1 MTNILEKFRLDGKI
15 AIVTGGAKG
24 LGKEHALTLARAG
37 ADVAFCDLLEDLGE
51 DAKKELEKLG
61 VRVYFKKVDVRKS
74 DEIETFL
81 DGVVKNLG
89 VPDILVNNAARPS
102 EGIALETVSDDLW
115 REIIDT
121 NLSSMFYFGK
131 RVANMMIEAKKS
143 GSIINISSINAFV
156 ISNIEPR
163 HNVTYCVAKAAIAQ
177 LTKGMACEWAKYNI
191 RANSIAPGYIMTD
204 QTKATAA
211 ISEAYERNLNMTPMH
226 RYGEIDELAGALL
239 YLASDASTFT
249 TGSIMII
256 DGGYTSW

>member
-1 MTNILEKFRLDGKI
+1 MADILGKFRLDGKV

-24 LGKEHALTLARAG
+24 LGREHAFTLAQAG
-37 ADVAFCDLLEDLGE
+37 ADVAICDLLEDVGQKTK
-51 DAKKELEKLG
+51 A
-61 VRVYFKKVDVRKS
+61 
-74 DEIETFL
+74 EIEKFGHKAYFQKVNVREPKDIDSFL
-81 DGVVKNLG
+81 ANVKENLG

-102 EGIALETVSDDLW
+102 EGVALETVSDDLW

-121 NLSSMFYFGK
+121 NLSGMFYFGK
-131 RVANMMIEAKKS
+131 RVANMMMEAKKG

-156 ISNIEPR
+156 ISNIKPR

-177 LTKGMACEWAKYNI
+177 LTKGMACEWAPYNI

-211 ISEAYERNLNMTPMH
+211 ISEAFERNLNMTPMH
-226 RYGEIDELAGALL
+226 RYGEIDELAGALV

-249 TGSIMII
+249 TGTILLV

>member
-1 MTNILEKFRLDGKI
+1 MTNIIDKFRLDGKV
-15 AIVTGGAKG
+15 AVVTGGAKG
-24 LGKEHALTLARAG
+24 LGREHVFTLANAG
-37 ADVAFCDLLEDLGE
+37 ADVAFCDLLEDVGKETLAE
-51 DAKKELEKLG
+51 VAKTGRK
-61 VRVYFKKVDVRKS
+61 VYFQKVNVRDS
-74 DEIETFL
+74 GEIEDFL
-81 DGVVKNLG
+81 ENVKKNLG

-102 EGIALETVSDDLW
+102 EGVALETVSDDLW

-131 RVANMMIEAKKS
+131 RVAKMMMEAGKG
-143 GSIINISSINAFV
+143 GSIINIASINAFV
-156 ISNIEPR
+156 ISNIFPR

-177 LTKGMACEWAKYNI
+177 LTKGFACEWAKYNI
-191 RANSIAPGYIMTD
+191 RANAIAPGYIMTD

-226 RYGEIDELAGALL
+226 RYGEIDELAGALV

-249 TGSIMII
+249 TGTPLLV